1 MTLACTAA
9 VSLSW
14 ATGLSA
20 SGAGSAPGDG
30 GAQKQLAA
38 LFQEAISKAYP
49 DLNVP
54 ALIAPTNQP
63 EHGDY
68 QCNNAMSLF
77 GRLKG
82 KVSSP
87 SGTGTLFATASA
99 GSLASLCQQM
109 SSPCTIMGGMG
120 HNKAG

>member
-1 MTLACTAA
+1 MCCYLCCRLILKACHVADDN
-9 VSLSW
+9 L
-14 ATGLSA
+14 
-20 SGAGSAPGDG
+20 GDG
-30 GAQKQLAA
+30 GAHKQLAA

-49 DLNVP
+49 DLSVP

-82 KVSSP
+82 KVGGLADASS
-87 SGTGTLFATASA
+87 AV
-99 GSLASLCQQM
+99 
-109 SSPCTIMGGMG
+109 CTS
-120 HNKAG
+120 